1 VNRYQ
6 SWKAKQKPSKNNS
19 PSKTLSRQAG
29 NYDASTVVGNG
40 TVRSE
45 WNFDDTIRGTI
56 AGMPIELD
64 LGALDD
70 EEEEWDLENEEVEVW
85 DGTTRIRSGSV
96 IGGDLNTLNVS
107 SHLSAIERKLM
118 KGFCNVST
126 NAGRLRSAYS
136 FSQFLTSDTFRKC
149 RVGITYSQ
157 PSIWEINVARKTK
170 HERNNHERRRHR

>member
-1 VNRYQ
+1 LSTEGTHECKLKQTRRASHKLTLQRATARELLQHKFIRGARRTFHLVELVNRYQ
-6 SWKAKQKPSKNNS
+6 SWKSKQKPSKNNS

-40 TVRSE
+40 TMRSE

-85 DGTTRIRSGSV
+85 EGTNRIRQGSV

-107 SHLSAIERKLM
+107 LPTCWVES
-118 KGFCNVST
+118 
-126 NAGRLRSAYS
+126 
-136 FSQFLTSDTFRKC
+136 
-149 RVGITYSQ
+149 
-157 PSIWEINVARKTK
+157 
-170 HERNNHERRRHR
+170 

>member
-1 VNRYQ
+1 
-6 SWKAKQKPSKNNS
+6 
-19 PSKTLSRQAG
+19 
-29 NYDASTVVGNG
+29 VGNG

-85 DGTTRIRSGSV
+85 DGTMRIKEGSV

-107 SHLSAIERKLM
+107 TSSS
-118 KGFCNVST
+118 GVVNT
-126 NAGRLRSAYS
+126 DDRLRQCPY
-136 FSQFLTSDTFRKC
+136 QCWTVPTS
-149 RVGITYSQ
+149 VQ
-157 PSIWEINVARKTK
+157 PPSDLPHRLPPKVWNRDHRQPALHPVNRHGEKGKI
-170 HERNNHERRRHR
+170 HEEQ

>member
-1 VNRYQ
+1 M
-6 SWKAKQKPSKNNS
+6 
-19 PSKTLSRQAG
+19 
-29 NYDASTVVGNG
+29 GNG

-85 DGTTRIRSGSV
+85 DGTMRVREGSV

-107 SHLSAIERKLM
+107 TSSS
-118 KGFCNVST
+118 GVVNT
-126 NAGRLRSAYS
+126 DGRLLQCHSPCWTAP
-136 FSQFLTSDTFRKC
+136 TS
-149 RVGITYSQ
+149 VQ
-157 PSIWEINVARKTK
+157 PLSD
-170 HERNNHERRRHR
+170 RHLRLHPKVWNQDHQQPALPLENQHGEKGKIQEEQ

>member
-1 VNRYQ
+1 
-6 SWKAKQKPSKNNS
+6 
-19 PSKTLSRQAG
+19 
-29 NYDASTVVGNG
+29 VGNG

-85 DGTTRIRSGSV
+85 DGTMRVREGSV

-107 SHLSAIERKLM
+107 TSSS
-118 KGFCNVST
+118 GVVNT
-126 NAGRLRSAYS
+126 DGRLRQCPYPCW
-136 FSQFLTSDTFRKC
+136 T
-149 RVGITYSQ
+149 V
-157 PSIWEINVARKTK
+157 PINVQL
-170 HERNNHERRRHR
+170 H